1 MSKRKSILV
10 PVTALMIASVVW
22 AFAIAR
28 TEARAEA
35 DKAAAQTAANR
46 VKVGADN
53 IGGVVTSSKGPEAGV
68 WVIAETTDTQTK
80 FRKIVVTDERGRY
93 LLPDLPMAN
102 YKIWVR
108 GYGLVD
114 SKPVESTPEKRV
126 ALTAVI
132 APNARAAAQYYPA
145 DYWYSLINV
154 PSKENFPGTGP
165 QGNGIAV
172 TMKTQAQWLQQ
183 MKTGCE
189 VCHQLGDKATRE
201 LEPSLGQFDSPSL
214 AWDHRV
220 QVGQDGA
227 GMTATMNTF
236 GRDRAL
242 AMYADWTNRI
252 AAGEVPQAP
261 PRPQGVERNVVLTLW
276 EWGGPASFVHDE
288 VSTDWRHPTAN
299 AYGPIYGADWGND
312 GFLIIDPVK
321 NTASETRIPLA
332 DPSVP
337 PNKDQTMPQPSPY
350 WGKELYWN
358 DPADPAAMA
367 MDKKGRVWI
376 SARSRRNE
384 NQPAYCKEGSDN
396 PYAKNYPISENRR
409 ELAVY
414 DPKTKTFKLVN
425 TCFEAH
431 HVVFAD
437 DKDETVYVDGIGSG
451 TIGWVKTRVLDETG
465 DEQAAQGW
473 CGGYFDINGNG
484 KYDEGIDKKINMRG
498 VYSVAPNPVDGS
510 VWGARAGVPGQ
521 MFRIDPKTC
530 ATEVYE
536 PPFQNPKAP
545 AGVVAF
551 SPRGIDVDSK
561 GIVWSALGSG
571 HMASF
576 DRSKC
581 AVLTGEAATDGQ
593 HCPEGWTF
601 YPSPGPRFKSGV
613 TDNIAVDHHYYNWV
627 DKFNTLGLGNDIPVA
642 DGTGSDSL
650 LALIPSTGKWVVLR
664 VPYPMGFYQRG
675 MDGRIDDP
683 NAGWKGRAMYA
694 DYGPNAIWHSEGG
707 KGTKGNLVKFQLRP
721 NPLAN

>member
-1 MSKRKSILV
+1 MSTV
-10 PVTALMIASVVW
+10 
-22 AFAIAR
+22 
-28 TEARAEA
+28 
-35 DKAAAQTAANR
+35 
-46 VKVGADN
+46 
-53 IGGVVTSSKGPEAGV
+53 
-68 WVIAETTDTQTK
+68 
-80 FRKIVVTDERGRY
+80 
-93 LLPDLPMAN
+93 
-102 YKIWVR
+102 
-108 GYGLVD
+108 
-114 SKPVESTPEKRV
+114 
-126 ALTAVI
+126 
-132 APNARAAAQYYPA
+132 
-145 DYWYSLINV
+145 
-154 PSKENFPGTGP
+154 
-165 QGNGIAV
+165 
-172 TMKTQAQWLQQ
+172 
-183 MKTGCE
+183 
-189 VCHQLGDKATRE
+189 
-201 LEPSLGQFDSPSL
+201 
-214 AWDHRV
+214 
-220 QVGQDGA
+220 
-227 GMTATMNTF
+227 MNNF

-252 AAGEVPQAP
+252 AAGEVPPAP

-288 VSTDWRHPTAN
+288 LSTDWRHPTAN

-312 GFLIIDPVK
+312 GFLMVDPVK
-321 NTASETRIPLA
+321 NAASETRVPVA
-332 DPSVP
+332 DPSLP
-337 PNKDQTMPQPSPY
+337 SSTPQSMQQPSPY
-350 WGKELYWN
+350 WGDQLYWY

-367 MDKKGRVWI
+367 MDSKGRVWI
-376 SARSRRNE
+376 SARSRKDDS
-384 NQPAYCKEGSDN
+384 QPAYCKEGSDN
-396 PYAKNYPISENRR
+396 PYAKNLPLNVSFRQ
-409 ELAVY
+409 LAVY

-437 DKDETVYVDGIGSG
+437 DKDETVYVDGIRTG

-484 KYDEGIDKKINMRG
+484 KFDEGIDRKINMRG

-536 PPFQNPKAP
+536 PPFQNPKYP
-545 AGVVAF
+545 KVMAF
-551 SPRGIDVDSK
+551 SPRGIDIDSK

-593 HCPEGWTF
+593 HCPEGWTL

-683 NAGWKGRAMYA
+683 NAGWKGRGMYA

-707 KGTKGNLVKFQLRP
+707 KGTKGNVVKFQLRP
-721 NPLAN
+721 NPLAK